1 MWKVKRMNTA
11 RILDLAIAIGAG
23 SHAARPASGPDGKS
37 TSKALPSCSSH
48 PTPHIRIP
56 ANRAWR

>member
-1 MWKVKRMNTA
+1 MWEVKRMNTA
-11 RILDLAIAIGAG
+11 RILDLANAIGAG
-23 SHAARPASGPDGKS
+23 SLAARPASGPGGKPI
-37 TSKALPSCSSH
+37 SKSLPSDSSR